1 MVYFVTLKK
10 NRIMKTIFI
19 TIFSLFTLASFG
31 QEMTKEE
38 RKKIKRMSVDE
49 VAAVIKNLESKS
61 NDLKKCSTEKDEM
74 QALINNMSNE
84 LNSNKVEI
92 DSLKKLSIVQKEETE
107 KQALEAANSNP
118 IKEKKGV
125 YFKVQLGAYNQYRA
139 KGIGKSEIETEMAEN
154 QIKYVLGYFTKVNKA
169 EEFRDELK
177 KLGFSEAW
185 IVCYKDG
192 KRITQEAAEAEGYN
206 FKK

>member
-1 MVYFVTLKK
+1 
-10 NRIMKTIFI
+10 MKTLFI
-19 TIFSLFTLASFG
+19 SLFSFLTISTFG
-31 QEMTKEE
+31 QDMTKEE
-38 RKKIKRMSVDE
+38 RKKIKKMSVDE

-74 QALINNMSNE
+74 QNLINSLSSEVNSSKSE
-84 LNSNKVEI
+84 L
-92 DSLKKLSIVQKEETE
+92 DSLKKLSIIQKEEGE
-107 KQALEAANSNP
+107 KLALEAANSNP

-139 KGIGKSEIETEMAEN
+139 KGLGKSEIETEMIEN
-154 QIKYVLGYFTKVNKA
+154 QIKYVLGHFTKVNKA

-177 KLGFSEAW
+177 KLGLADAW

-192 KRITQEAAEAEGYN
+192 KRITQEAAEAEGYI

>member
-1 MVYFVTLKK
+1 
-10 NRIMKTIFI
+10 MKTLFI
-19 TIFSLFTLASFG
+19 SIFSLVTLLSFG

-38 RKKIKRMSVDE
+38 RKKIKKMSVDE

-74 QALINNMSNE
+74 QLLMNNMSNE
-84 LNSNKVEI
+84 LNSNKAEM
-92 DSLKKLSIVQKEETE
+92 DSLKKLLIVQKEQQE
-107 KQALEAANSNP
+107 KQVLEEANSNP
-118 IKEKKGV
+118 IKEKTGL

-139 KGIGKSEIETEMAEN
+139 KGLGKSEIETEMVEN
-154 QIKYVLGYFTKVNKA
+154 QIKYVLGYFTKINKA

-177 KLGFSEAW
+177 KLGLSDAW
-185 IVCYKDG
+185 VVCYKDG
-192 KRITQEAAEAEGYN
+192 KRISQEAAELEGVN

>member
-1 MVYFVTLKK
+1 
-10 NRIMKTIFI
+10 MKTLFI
-19 TIFSLFTLASFG
+19 SIFSLVTLLSFG

-38 RKKIKRMSVDE
+38 RKKIKKMSVDE

-74 QALINNMSNE
+74 QLLMNNMSNE
-84 LNSNKVEI
+84 LNSNKAEM
-92 DSLKKLSIVQKEETE
+92 DSLKKLLIVQKEQQE
-107 KQALEAANSNP
+107 KQVLEEANSNP
-118 IKEKKGV
+118 IKEKTGL

-139 KGIGKSEIETEMAEN
+139 KGLGKSEIETEMVEN
-154 QIKYVLGYFTKVNKA
+154 QIKYVLGYFTKINKA

-177 KLGFSEAW
+177 KLGLSDAW
-185 IVCYKDG
+185 VVCYKDG
-192 KRITQEAAEAEGYN
+192 KRISQEAAEAEGVT

>member
-1 MVYFVTLKK
+1 
-10 NRIMKTIFI
+10 MKTLFI
-19 TIFSLFTLASFG
+19 SLFSFLAISNFG

-38 RKKIKRMSVDE
+38 RIKIKRMSVDE

-61 NDLKKCSTEKDEM
+61 IDLKKCSTEKDEM
-74 QALINNMSNE
+74 QNLINSLSSE
-84 LNSNKVEI
+84 VNSSKSEI
-92 DSLKKLSIVQKEETE
+92 DSLKKLTIVQKEETE

-118 IKEKKGV
+118 IKEKKGI

-139 KGIGKSEIETEMAEN
+139 KGLGKSEIETEMAEN

-177 KLGFSEAW
+177 ELGFSEAW

-192 KRITQEAAEAEGYN
+192 KRITQEAAEAEGYI

>member
-1 MVYFVTLKK
+1 
-10 NRIMKTIFI
+10 MKTLFI
-19 TIFSLFTLASFG
+19 SIFSLLTLLTFG

-74 QALINNMSNE
+74 QLLINNMSMEMNAKKEE
-84 LNSNKVEI
+84 L
-92 DSLKKLSIVQKEETE
+92 DSLKRITLVQKEQQE
-107 KQALEAANSNP
+107 KQSIEMANSNP
-118 IKEKKGV
+118 IKVKTGL

-139 KGIGKSEIETEMAEN
+139 KGFGNSEIESEMLEN
-154 QIKYVLGYFTKVNKA
+154 QIKYVLGHFTKINKA

-177 KLGFSEAW
+177 KLGLSDAW

-192 KRITQEAAEAEGYN
+192 KRISQKAAEAEGVI